1 MTTINPRRPVLVAA
15 GQHTQRVNLGE
26 PSLEPPALLAAAAR
40 AALADAGAA
49 PEQACIIGDTV
60 FDMAMGANA
69 GVRAIGV
76 DWGYHDAHE
85 LIDAGAAHV
94 ADDADH
100 LLALLNG

>member
-1 MTTINPRRPVLVAA
+1 ML
-15 GQHTQRVNLGE
+15 
-26 PSLEPPALLAAAAR
+26 R
-40 AALADAGAA
+40 AALADAGVDAA
-49 PEQACIIGDTV
+49 HAVMIGDTV
-60 FDMAMGANA
+60 FDIAMGEAA
-69 GVRAIGV
+69 GVRSIGV